1 MTLYATLE
9 EAIDSAR
16 EEFLAD
22 HPELEQDEADVQQFD
37 VQKYVLQ
44 DGDIMWQVEFFADE
58 GEEGECLPM
67 LSGEAAQSVFDGD
80 YDEIEIRQEGWKRIH
95 CMNGMKANFS
105 LSPAGYRRGSNRSR

>member
-22 HPELEQDEADVQQFD
+22 HPELEQDEADVQQFN

-58 GEEGECLPM
+58 GEEGE
-67 LSGEAAQSVFDGD
+67 
-80 YDEIEIRQEGWKRIH
+80 
-95 CMNGMKANFS
+95 
-105 LSPAGYRRGSNRSR
+105 